1 MYVGY
6 VEKLQWE
13 FIPIPI
19 ALFPFPYF
27 YPHSRDI
34 VPFPWESHG
43 SHGIPIVPIPM
54 HICNVVRV
62 CFSSEEKKTEW
73 IKVSRCICIR
83 VVTTF
88 DHCRAMLRMS
98 TAYAVMQYLSVR
110 LSVCIYSVKTNK
122 NIFRFF
128 SPSGSHTV
136 LVFFHIKRHGI
147 IPTETP

>member
-1 MYVGY
+1 
-6 VEKLQWE
+6 
-13 FIPIPI
+13 
-19 ALFPFPYF
+19 
-27 YPHSRDI
+27 
-34 VPFPWESHG
+34 
-43 SHGIPIVPIPM
+43 M
-54 HICNVVRV
+54 HIFNVVRV

-110 LSVCIYSVKTNK
+110 LSVCIHSVKKNK

-128 SPSGSHTV
+128 HRQV
-136 LVFFHIKRHGI
+136 V
-147 IPTETP
+147 TPF